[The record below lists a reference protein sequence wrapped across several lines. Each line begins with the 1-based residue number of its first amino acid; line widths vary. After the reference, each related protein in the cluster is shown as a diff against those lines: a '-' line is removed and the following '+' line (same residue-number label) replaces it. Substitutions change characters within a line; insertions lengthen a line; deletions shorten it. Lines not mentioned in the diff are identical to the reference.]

1 MIKRVLT
8 ELAFVALI
16 IALILLH
23 TAQLQWSEGPVSV
36 HWIIVGAICVGMIS
50 TRRGIAVAMIAGVL
64 TDLQAATPFGIGFLA
79 LILSFTAMRFS
90 YEKLFNQFALY
101 TVIINGLV
109 WTLLNTL
116 FLLLIIA
123 TLRVI
128 DLISLGDFQATQAL
142 ASLAW
147 QLLSHSVLLTI
158 AFYVVR
164 VLKNSF
170 VRTEKTQYA

>member
-1 MIKRVLT
+1 MIKRVIT
-8 ELAFVALI
+8 EIAFGAFI
-16 IALILLH
+16 IGLLLLH
-23 TAQLQWSEGPVSV
+23 TAQLQWSEGPVSI

-50 TRRGIAVAMIAGVL
+50 TRRGMAVAMIGGL
-64 TDLQAATPFGIGFLA
+64 LIDLQSATPFGIGFLA
-79 LILSFTAMRFS
+79 LILSFTVMRFA

-116 FLLLIIA
+116 FVVFIIA
-123 TLRVI
+123 VLRVI
-128 DLISLGDFQATQAL
+128 DLISLGDFQATQVFV
-142 ASLAW
+142 SLGW

-170 VRTEKTQYA
+170 VRREKTQYA